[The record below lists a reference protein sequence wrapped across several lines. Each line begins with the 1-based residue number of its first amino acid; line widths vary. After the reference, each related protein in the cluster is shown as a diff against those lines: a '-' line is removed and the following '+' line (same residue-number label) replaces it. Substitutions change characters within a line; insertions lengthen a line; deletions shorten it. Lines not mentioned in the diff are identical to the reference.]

1 MKGYYAIYNHRTN
14 EWFTQWSS
22 WLEDNDTVNKD
33 INHIKCFS
41 TLAEAE
47 SYLLNGSLYKNNYRD
62 FFTIRKIYY

>member
-14 EWFTQWSS
+14 CWYSFGNWI
-22 WLEDNDTVNKD
+22 EDSNTEKD
-33 INHIKCFS
+33 VYNIQQFQ

-47 SYLLNGSLYKNNYRD
+47 GLLYSGNVPKYHTKD